1 MPLSNPV
8 WRNVRLNKE
17 WRDKI
22 AAIEPIIVAAEA
34 EAIQNRC
41 FPLTAVNVMREAGLF
56 QLGITKEVG
65 GFEVD
70 AIMEMEIIEAVAKIS
85 VSAAWNLVVGNIHT
99 GWASAFLS
107 DEAIAEIFPEGHAT
121 VVAGQAS
128 PTGIGVAV
136 DGGYRVSGKYSW
148 GSGYNH
154 ATWVM
159 GGFTVDGGPPMI
171 FVAPK
176 SKAICLD
183 NWNVFGI
190 EGSGSYDFAVED
202 VFIPHGYYYTFM
214 FAETKRGGDRYS
226 LPFIIQSLAPHV
238 AVSLG
243 GAQHALDCVARLAA
257 TKRRG
262 LSTSI
267 LAERGAFQRDLAE
280 AYTRISAARALLI
293 QAIEQYHSVSEWT
306 PEEIA
311 RFVSI
316 GAWASALA
324 VDVATMAFRYGGGN
338 SVRLDSPLQRIL
350 RDVSVAQQHVA
361 IGDQVYEQFGLAM
374 IDASLGA

>member
-1 MPLSNPV
+1 MSLSNPV
-8 WRNVRLNKE
+8 WGSIRLNDD
-17 WRDKI
+17 WRNRI
-22 AAIEPIIVAAEA
+22 AAVAPIIAAAEA
-34 EAIQNRC
+34 EAIENRC
-41 FPLTAVNVMREAGLF
+41 FPLAAVSAMRDAGLF

-65 GFEVD
+65 GLEVD
-70 AIMEMEIIEAVAKIS
+70 VVTEMEIIEAVARIS

-107 DEAIAEIFPEGHAT
+107 EEAIAEIFPNGHTT
-121 VVAGQAS
+121 VVAGQAA
-128 PTGIGVAV
+128 PTGRGVAV
-136 DGGYRVSGKYSW
+136 EGGYRVSGKYSW

-176 SKAICLD
+176 SKATCLD
-183 NWNVFGI
+183 NWHVFGI
-190 EGSGSYDFAVED
+190 EGSGSYDFSVED

-214 FAETKRGGDRYS
+214 FAETRRGGERYA

-243 GAQHALDCVARLAA
+243 GAQHALDCVAHLAA
-257 TKRRG
+257 TKRRS
-262 LSTSI
+262 LSSST

-280 AYTRISAARALLI
+280 AYTRVSAARALMA
-293 QAIEQYHSVSEWT
+293 QAIGQYHAVREWT
-306 PEEIA
+306 SEEIA

-324 VDVATMAFRYGGGN
+324 VDVAAMAFRYGGGT
-338 SVRLDSPLQRIL
+338 SVRLDNPLQRIL

-361 IGDQVYEQFGLAM
+361 IGDQVYEQLGIAM
-374 IDASLGA
+374 IDATLTA